1 VVNKGS
7 DLPDAL
13 LEAVDEALR
22 SGGAS
27 ALSLRDVARRAGV
40 SHAAP
45 AHHFGSKTGLLTA
58 FAARG
63 YRRLGAAVLEEV
75 AAAGPR
81 DGPST
86 LAAVGRGYVRFAVRE
101 PACFDVMF
109 RIDALDASSREL
121 VDATDQTYQLL
132 VDTIELCRLEGYL
145 QDRDPALV
153 AIAAWSIVHGLATLW
168 ISGWLEGRAG
178 GAGAEELAAQISK
191 LFVEAVLP
199 PQPGSAGTGQRTGR
213 RRHLGAN

>member
-7 DLPDAL
+7 DLPEAL

-22 SGGAS
+22 SSGPS

-58 FAARG
+58 FAVRG
-63 YRRLGAAVLEEV
+63 YHRLGDSVLEEID
-75 AAAGPR
+75 AAAPA
-81 DGPST
+81 DGPAT

-109 RIDALDASSREL
+109 RIDSLDADAPEL
-121 VDATDQTYQLL
+121 VEATDQTYRML
-132 VDTIELCRLEGYL
+132 VDTIERCRLEGYL
-145 QDRDPALV
+145 QGHDPVLV
-153 AIAAWSIVHGLATLW
+153 AVAAWSIVHGLATLW

-178 GAGAEELAAQISK
+178 GAGPQELAAQVSE
-191 LFVEAVLP
+191 LFVAAVL
-199 PQPGSAGTGQRTGR
+199 QPMSSAG
-213 RRHLGAN
+213 